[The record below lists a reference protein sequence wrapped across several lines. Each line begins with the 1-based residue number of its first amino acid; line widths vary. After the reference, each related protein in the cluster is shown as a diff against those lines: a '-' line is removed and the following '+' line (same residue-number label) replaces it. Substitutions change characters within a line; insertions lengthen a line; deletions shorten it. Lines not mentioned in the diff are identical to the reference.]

1 MPTKGSPHMKIE
13 SKQLLTQSTTAST
26 SERARRLCAR
36 AKELEEAGEFETAR
50 GVLSEFWQRIGEH
63 PSVEGLTPIARA
75 EVILRAGA
83 LSGWIGSAR
92 QLTGAQESAKDL
104 ISEAARIFEEC
115 GLRERVAE
123 ARVDL
128 AICYWREGAFDEARV
143 SLHDAFQQ
151 VEGIE
156 SEQRLRA
163 FLNRAIVEKV
173 SNRYDDALQ
182 THREAAPLF
191 EASQNDSLK
200 AKFHNEYATVL
211 KNVGLARNSADVI
224 DQALVEYAAS
234 IYYFEQAGNTRF
246 LAMVENNVGYLFV
259 RLGRFQE
266 AHEHLDRVRS
276 LFTTLKDKGMVAQ
289 VDDTR
294 ARALIAQGFLAKAEK
309 VAAGAVKG
317 LTEGDELSVLAGALT
332 THGTALARLGDFSKA
347 RLTFERAIRTA
358 HTAGDPESGGVAAL
372 SMVEEL
378 KQHLPAPDLFAY
390 YRIAESELSK
400 SQHPEIQN
408 RLGQC
413 ARVLLAHESFATPDM
428 GDANFTRSNGNATV
442 DSEPA
447 SHSENAPVL
456 ATDATLEEQVLQY
469 EGTLIRK
476 ALELAE
482 GSVTRAARSL
492 GITHQ
497 GLAFILNGRHKDLLP
512 ARKPVKRRRRSII
525 RFH

>member
-1 MPTKGSPHMKIE
+1 MKIDSQE
-13 SKQLLTQSTTAST
+13 LTSEIGTAGI
-26 SERARRLCAR
+26 SERAQMLCAR

-50 GVLSEFWQRIGEH
+50 GVLTEFWQRIGER
-63 PSVEGLTPIARA
+63 PSVEGLSPVARA
-75 EVILRAGA
+75 DMILRAGV

-92 QLTGAQESAKDL
+92 QLTGAQEIAKDL

-115 GLRERVAE
+115 GLRESVAE

-143 SLHDAFQQ
+143 SLNDAFQQ
-151 VEGIE
+151 TEGIE

-163 FLNRAIVEKV
+163 FLVRAIVEQV
-173 SNRYDDALQ
+173 SNRLDDALK

-191 EASQNDSLK
+191 EASDNAFLK

-211 KNVGLARNSADVI
+211 KNVGLARNSADLI
-224 DQALVEYAAS
+224 DHALVEYAAS

-246 LAMVENNVGYLFV
+246 VAMVENNVGYLFV

-266 AHEHLDRVRS
+266 AHSHLDRVRS
-276 LFTTLKDKGMVAQ
+276 LFTALKDKGKVAQ

-294 ARALIAQGFLAKAEK
+294 ARALIAQGLFAKAEK
-309 VAAGAVKG
+309 VASGAVKG
-317 LTEGDELSVLAGALT
+317 LQEGDELSLLAGALT
-332 THGTALARLGDFSKA
+332 THGTTLARLGNFSKA
-347 RLTFERAIRTA
+347 RVTLEKAIRTA

-378 KQHLPAPDLFAY
+378 KQHLPISDQFAY
-390 YRIAESELSK
+390 YRIAEAELK
-400 SQHPEIQN
+400 NSQNPEIQN

-413 ARVLLAHESFATPDM
+413 ARSLLDHESILAPDQ
-428 GDANFTRSNGNATV
+428 GANFNRSNGDVPAV
-442 DSEPA
+442 EPTA
-447 SHSENAPVL
+447 GLENASVL
-456 ATDATLEEQVLQY
+456 ATDASLEEQVLQY
-469 EGTLIRK
+469 EGSLIRK
-476 ALELAE
+476 ALEESE
-482 GSVTRAARSL
+482 GSVTRAARTL

-497 GLAFILNGRHKDLLP
+497 GLAFILNGRHKDLLA